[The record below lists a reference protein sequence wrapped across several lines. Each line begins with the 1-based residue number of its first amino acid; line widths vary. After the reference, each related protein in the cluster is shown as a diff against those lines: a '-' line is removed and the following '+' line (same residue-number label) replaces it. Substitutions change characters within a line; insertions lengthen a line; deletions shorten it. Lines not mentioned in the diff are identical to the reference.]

1 MIKFQNVSKKF
12 PDGSEALSK
21 VKLEIE
27 KGEFV
32 FLVGPSGAGKTTL
45 LKLLISEFKPSRGQ
59 ILIEEEEINKLKG
72 ASIAKLRRKVR
83 MVFQDFKVLFDST
96 VLENVILALHILG
109 RKGKEAEAEAKK
121 ALKLVGLENK
131 YNFFPVQI
139 SAGELQ
145 RVSIARAL
153 AGGPSIIL
161 ADEPTG
167 NLDPETGEGII
178 KLLEEINR
186 EGTTVIVATHNAS
199 LVDKM
204 KKRVVVLEKGKI
216 VRDEKEGKYK

>member
-1 MIKFQNVSKKF
+1 MIKFQKVSKKF

-59 ILIEEEEINKLKG
+59 ILVEEEEINKLKG

-83 MVFQDFKVLFDST
+83 MVFQDFKVLFDRT

-121 ALKLVGLENK
+121 TLKLVGLENK

-139 SAGELQ
+139 STGELQ

-216 VRDEKEGKYK
+216 VRDEEEGKYK